1 MGGTLN
7 FLASISAFPNP
18 QMLNFLNCIA
28 GGIELEVSYQLNEIL
43 KKNLFK
49 GLFSHLS
56 PALLTQNHKIPKV
69 V

>member
-43 KKNLFK
+43 KKLDETLMLSLASSNNL
-49 GLFSHLS
+49 
-56 PALLTQNHKIPKV
+56 KV
-69 V
+69 MESGAW